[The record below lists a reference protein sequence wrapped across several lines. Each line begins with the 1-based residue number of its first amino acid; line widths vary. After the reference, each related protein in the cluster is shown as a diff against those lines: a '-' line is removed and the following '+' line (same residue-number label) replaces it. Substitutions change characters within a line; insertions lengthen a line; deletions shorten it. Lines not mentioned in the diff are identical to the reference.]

1 MTILLL
7 HPCVK
12 CNLAFTLPT
21 TCMGT
26 YSSSLLADAEQLGV
40 EQQGAGLE
48 APTLGAPVTGGRRR
62 TGLVDQARLPGRPG
76 YLGDMCEGR
85 RGDFCEADLGG
96 GISRSTWLVGAVAG
110 VDSAERQRCAHDEE
124 WRTNQLLTSAK
135 QVHRCPAGATL
146 LRGGCYSSPHR
157 LATHSL
163 SLPFRSRAVPSLP
176 VRSLPFFSLPVLSRP
191 FPSLSV
197 PSRPFPCLCLSPFLP
212 LTLLFPSLPFASLS
226 CRCMTQVP
234 PAPVCPCLCASVS
247 SHYSFFFPSHSRPF
261 WSLRLPRL
269 QMYDPGAAGPRL
281 PMPGTVSNVKRKAST
296 TPAWQQAAAARAAEK
311 ESKRVRMSRDVV
323 EAKLF
328 ALFEERPHWTLKHL
342 TDATQQ
348 PQGYRSWVE
357 VRMSQDVVEAK
368 LFALFEERPHWT
380 LKHLT
385 DATQQ
390 PQQFL
395 KEVLGDMCVYNKR
408 GPNQGLYELKPEY
421 KHAAQP
427 AS

>member
-1 MTILLL
+1 
-7 HPCVK
+7 
-12 CNLAFTLPT
+12 
-21 TCMGT
+21 MGVGVGWQVERWVLFFSPPSR
-26 YSSSLLADAEQLGV
+26 YSLFI
-40 EQQGAGLE
+40 
-48 APTLGAPVTGGRRR
+48 P
-62 TGLVDQARLPGRPG
+62 
-76 YLGDMCEGR
+76 
-85 RGDFCEADLGG
+85 
-96 GISRSTWLVGAVAG
+96 
-110 VDSAERQRCAHDEE
+110 
-124 WRTNQLLTSAK
+124 
-135 QVHRCPAGATL
+135 
-146 LRGGCYSSPHR
+146 
-157 LATHSL
+157 
-163 SLPFRSRAVPSLP
+163 SLPFSCRPFPSRPFPSFLFP
-176 VRSLPFFSLPVLSRP
+176 SRP
-191 FPSLSV
+191 FPSLPV
-197 PSRPFPCLCLSPFLP
+197 PFRP
-212 LTLLFPSLPFASLS
+212 FPSLPMPVPLSLPS
-226 CRCMTQVP
+226 TH
-234 PAPVCPCLCASVS
+234 S
-247 SHYSFFFPSHSRPF
+247 SLPFP
-261 WSLRLPRL
+261 SLRLPFL

-281 PMPGTVSNVKRKAST
+281 PMPLCLCLFPLLILLPFSLSSLLRKAST